1 MVTNA
6 LNTVDL
12 AYGEAGQGHPLV
24 LLHGLGSSRNDWLM
38 QLPTL
43 IPCFRTI
50 AVDLR
55 GHGGSPKPAGPYRMA
70 LLAADVARL
79 LGRLDAHPAHVVG
92 ISLGGAVALQLALD
106 YPHLARSLVLVNTAA
121 RFISSDWRQ
130 RLMGVTRIAGVYLG
144 GMDRTAQAVAD
155 RLFPRPEQAALRRE
169 TAQRIAANDL
179 KAYRATLWA
188 IARFDVRERL
198 GEIRC
203 PTLVVAGDADST
215 VPLASKRLLAERIP
229 GSRLEIIAASG
240 HATTVDQPEAFNRV
254 MLRFLAAVEAETPGR
269 ISEVAGQPL

>member
-1 MVTNA
+1 MSPNSSDA
-6 LNTVDL
+6 IDL
-12 AYGEAGQGHPLV
+12 AYGEAGHGPPLI

-38 QLPTL
+38 QLMVLVPRY
-43 IPCFRTI
+43 RTVAI
-50 AVDLR
+50 DLR
-55 GHGGSPKPAGPYRMA
+55 GHGLSPRPAGTYRMA

-79 LGRLDAHPAHVVG
+79 LARIDARPAHVVG
-92 ISLGGAVALQLALD
+92 ISLGGAVAQQLALD
-106 YPHLARSLVLVNTAA
+106 CPELVRSLVLINTAA

-130 RLMGVTRIAGVYLG
+130 RLMGLRRVASVYLG

-169 TAQRIAANDL
+169 TAQRIAANDVR
-179 KAYRATLWA
+179 AYRATLWA
-188 IARFDVRERL
+188 IARFDVRDRL

-203 PTLVVAGDADST
+203 PTLVVAGDEDST

-240 HATTVDQPEAFNRV
+240 HATPVDQPEAFNRV
-254 MLRFLAAVEAETPGR
+254 MLRFLDTMPTDD
-269 ISEVAGQPL
+269 